1 MGSELDVKL
10 AILSREYDAAFQ
22 DLAGRAGV
30 KMQTPTLAYPR
41 DIQLPHFYQGKMLVP
56 YRMANELPP
65 QCTFPQSAESSI
77 MPYFNRIVN
86 GNNGVR
92 GKPGR
97 SRPFVRPS
105 IDVVRAESLR
115 AFRVASL
122 AGPVLHA
129 AKCPEY
135 EEFIGSRMLV
145 EREQSSPYWFFDGW
159 TRTWSGLSYLLHHPA
174 HGKHANWMASWIRE
188 GVRAELEHEVA
199 VGPGCNL
206 AGKDYA
212 AQFFL
217 ENLDEEVR
225 DHRFA
230 HALTLCEAAKIHHRV
245 PLPNEGLNYHLYSR
259 NRPDDTTC

>member
-1 MGSELDVKL
+1 MGKELEVRL

-22 DLAGRAGV
+22 DLAKRVGV
-30 KMQTPTLAYPR
+30 NMQTPTLAYPH
-41 DIQLPHFYQGKMLVP
+41 DIQLPHFYQGKVIVP
-56 YRMANELPP
+56 YKMANDLLP
-65 QCTFPQSAESSI
+65 SGAAESGDRSA
-77 MPYFNRIVN
+77 MVKYFTEIVHGKKG
-86 GNNGVR
+86 GNPLQPR
-92 GKPGR
+92 R
-97 SRPFVRPS
+97 FVRPPV
-105 IDVVRAESLR
+105 DVARAETIR

-122 AGPVLHA
+122 AGPALHY

-135 EEFIGSRMLV
+135 KEFIDSRMLV
-145 EREQSSPYWFFDGW
+145 EREQSGPYWFFDGW
-159 TRTWSGLSYLLHHPA
+159 TRAWCGLEFVMHHPA

-230 HALTLCEAAKIHHRV
+230 HALTLCKAAKIHLRV